1 MSANSN
7 LETGP
12 QGAFRITPR
21 LIIGLGILAVGLL
34 WTCDNLNIIDAD
46 EILEWWPAFLILAGL
61 ARLLDPAPG
70 KVGAGVLVV
79 VGTVLLLDSIDVAE
93 MDLGDLF
100 PLFIAVIGGKLVW
113 DSINRKRRTPASL
126 EDPGSE
132 LHAFA
137 MMSGVKRQ
145 STTRAFQ
152 GGDANAIM
160 GGAEIDLR
168 NAEIR
173 DGEQP
178 VIDVFAMW
186 GGIEIR
192 VPEGWRVIGHVLPLM
207 GGFVDNTVNKS
218 GSGPVLIV
226 RGTVIMGAVEIKN

>member
-1 MSANSN
+1 MSAND
-7 LETGP
+7 LETGT

-21 LIIGLGILAVGLL
+21 LIIGLGILAVGVL
-34 WTCDNLNIIDAD
+34 WTCDNLNLIDAD

-61 ARLLDPAPG
+61 VRLADPTPG

-79 VGTVLLLDSIDVAE
+79 VGTVLLLDSIDVADV
-93 MDLGDLF
+93 DLGDLF

-113 DSINRKRRTPASL
+113 DAMNRKPRTPATL
-126 EDPGSE
+126 EDPSAD

-173 DGEQP
+173 EGEQP
-178 VIDVFAMW
+178 VIDVFAIW

-192 VPEGWRVIGHVLPLM
+192 VPEGWRVVSQVLPLM
-207 GGFVDNTVNKS
+207 GGFDDNTVNKT
-218 GSGPVLIV
+218 GSGPVLMV
-226 RGTVIMGAVEIKN
+226 RGTVIMGAVEVKN

>member
-1 MSANSN
+1 MSADN
-7 LETGP
+7 LETGS
-12 QGAFRITPR
+12 QSVFRITPR

-34 WTCDNLNIIDAD
+34 WTCDNLNIIEAD
-46 EILEWWPAFLILAGL
+46 EILEWWPAFLVLAGL
-61 ARLLDPAPG
+61 ARLLDPTPG
-70 KVGAGVLVV
+70 KVGAGVLVA

-93 MDLGDLF
+93 IDLGDLF

-113 DSINRKRRTPASL
+113 DSMNRKRRTPASP

-152 GGDANAIM
+152 GGDANALM

-173 DGEQP
+173 EGEQP

-192 VPEGWRVIGHVLPLM
+192 VPEGWRVISHVLPLM
-207 GGFVDNTVNKS
+207 GGFVDNTVNRS
-218 GSGPVLIV
+218 GAGPVVVV